1 MTDEEL
7 RALVRD
13 AIARHL
19 GGVAAPQ
26 GSALPGAPWGSSAG
40 VLPDPASHRH
50 HASHGLFVLQS
61 AGDGACLIEPA
72 VACTHC
78 GYCKSYGH

>member
-7 RALVRD
+7 RAIVRD

-19 GGVAAPQ
+19 GGAAASTP
-26 GSALPGAPWGSSAG
+26 ARLGAPGPANSAQ
-40 VLPDPASHRH
+40 
-50 HASHGLFVLQS
+50 HASHGLFVLQPE
-61 AGDGACLIEPA
+61 GDGTCLIEPA
-72 VACTHC
+72 VTCTHC